1 MQAFDSLS
9 NPWRMP
15 IKERLYSIASG
26 APVPLEMEDEIL
38 GASRIGAQ
46 RKHEFVE
53 KRLRSSQ
60 ENFFDPIKKLKLP
73 TMECSSKTVTLT
85 TTQGELLYLII

>member
-1 MQAFDSLS
+1 MQALDSLS

-38 GASRIGAQ
+38 GASQIGA
-46 RKHEFVE
+46 
-53 KRLRSSQ
+53 
-60 ENFFDPIKKLKLP
+60 
-73 TMECSSKTVTLT
+73 
-85 TTQGELLYLII
+85 